1 MKIDSLKLQV
11 EFDFCNLICKVTD
24 TERNISDEY
33 QHYNAF
39 GNCSETIQ
47 DISNFNRFIG
57 NCVDAFLDDNNYY
70 VDDDEDDF

>member
-1 MKIDSLKLQV
+1 MKINSLKLQV
-11 EFDFCNLICKVTD
+11 QFDFDNLICKVID

-39 GNCSETIQ
+39 EGCSETIQ

-57 NCVDAFLDDNNYY
+57 NCVEAFLDDNNYY
-70 VDDDEDDF
+70 VVDNEEEF